1 MARGLFRGGRRWA
14 RFLAFLLRGGGKG
27 GEAWTCG
34 GGRRDWD
41 GGREDRGFGME
52 MEMGQVFINE
62 RGAVFDLSTKRHVV
76 DGEICR
82 SVEGY
87 Y

>member
-1 MARGLFRGGRRWA
+1 VEGWCA
-14 RFLAFLLRGGGKG
+14 RFLAFLPCEGRKG
-27 GEAWTCG
+27 GEAWTWG

-41 GGREDRGFGME
+41 GGREDRGFGIEME
-52 MEMGQVFINE
+52 MEMGQVIVNE

-82 SVEGY
+82 LVEGY